1 MPYTRDMD
9 LPFPP
14 GITPD
19 HPGPLSRFLP
29 PIDRGVV
36 ASTLTRYA
44 SPGDLLLD
52 PFGASPRL
60 VVDAARAGRGVLVA
74 VNNPVTRFVLSHML
88 TPFSVSEL
96 QAALAALASAP
107 KDDGRL
113 EPFLLDLYRT
123 ECASCGRR
131 TVADYFVWDREQD
144 TPILKGYN
152 CTACGHA
159 GEAPANR
166 LDIERARSFSRRG
179 LQNAMAI
186 EQVAPAGDPDR
197 EHALAAIAVYPNRA
211 VYALITVLNKI
222 GQLELDGRRRAAVQ
236 ALVLSALD
244 ATNALWGVPE
254 GRARPR
260 QLIASPQYKEAN
272 LWRSLEKA
280 VAEWAFADP
289 QLDVREWPTNQPPNP
304 GTVVVASLPIR
315 DLLPD
320 LEDWHFDQVLTVL
333 PRQNQAFWT
342 LSALWAAWLWGRE
355 AAAPIKVALR
365 RRRYDWS
372 WHASALRASVYSL
385 APILGKDTLILSFMP
400 EAEPGFVSAG
410 LAGLSGAGFWLT
422 GRCLRQ
428 DESEAVLTWS
438 VDANPSDS
446 AGKGTLI
453 AAMEQSVR
461 RVIQAR
467 GEPCAYPLLHLA
479 ALGDLAADRRLSPLW
494 DDPSNHPV
502 PVLTEAF
509 ESAIGNPKAFT
520 RIGGGIEPESGLYW
534 LEEPMQTTPLADSCE
549 RLVLEVLLQGR
560 EFSALEVD
568 RRVCDAL
575 TGLLTPDRRLVYAC
589 LRSYAVQSADS
600 GLWRLRAEDAPT
612 QRTTDLLEIHDL
624 LVDLGS
630 RLGFDV
636 QDKEHVEWC
645 DANGRPRYA
654 FNLIATGS
662 PAKAGGE
669 APVGYCLVI
678 PGGRASLL
686 AEKARRNPILRRWLD
701 DGVRV
706 IKFRHVRRL
715 AAETTLTQVN
725 FEERLA
731 IDPPEH
737 HDPQMPLL

>member
-1 MPYTRDMD
+1 MD

-29 PIDRGVV
+29 PIDEGVV
-36 ASTLTRYA
+36 GSTLARYGN
-44 SPGDLLLD
+44 PGDLILD
-52 PFGASPRL
+52 PFGSSPRL

-88 TPFSVSEL
+88 TPFSLAEL
-96 QAALAALASAP
+96 QAALAALAAAP
-107 KDDGRL
+107 KDGGRL

-123 ECASCGRR
+123 ECARCGRR

-144 TPILKGYN
+144 SPFLKGYS
-152 CTACGHA
+152 CAGCGHA
-159 GEAPANR
+159 GDAPANR
-166 LDIERARSFSRRG
+166 LDVERAQAYSRTG
-179 LQNAMAI
+179 LQSAIAI

-197 EHALAAIAVYPNRA
+197 EHALAAIAVYPKRA
-211 VYALITVLNKI
+211 VYALFTVINKI
-222 GQLELDGRRRAAVQ
+222 GQLELEGRRLAAVQ

-244 ATNALWGVPE
+244 ASNALWGVPE

-280 VAEWAFADP
+280 VAEWVFEDP
-289 QLDVREWPTNQPPNP
+289 RLDVREWPTSAAPTP
-304 GTVVVASLPIR
+304 GTIVVSSLPIR
-315 DLLPD
+315 DLLGD
-320 LEDWHFDQVLTVL
+320 LKGWRFDQVLTVL

-365 RRRYDWS
+365 RRRYDWA

-385 APILGKDTLILSFMP
+385 APTLAKETRILSFMP

-410 LAGLSGAGFWLT
+410 LVGLSGAGFRLT

-428 DESEAVLTWS
+428 DEAVAVQTWS
-438 VDANPSDS
+438 VDITPSDS
-446 AGKGTLI
+446 EVKESLSAG
-453 AAMEQSVR
+453 MQESVR

-467 GEPCAYPLLHLA
+467 GEPCTYPLLHLA
-479 ALGDLAADRRLSPLW
+479 ALGDLASAGRITPLW
-494 DDPSNHPV
+494 EDAANHPV
-502 PVLTEAF
+502 PVLTDAF
-509 ESAIGNPKAFT
+509 ESTIGDPRVFR
-520 RIGGGIEPESGLYW
+520 RIGGGLEPESGLYW
-534 LEEPMQTTPLADSCE
+534 LDAGLQTTPLADRVE
-549 RLVLEVLLQGR
+549 RRVLEVLLQGR
-560 EFSALEVD
+560 ELSSLEVD
-568 RRVCDAL
+568 KHVCDAL
-575 TGLLTPDRRLVYAC
+575 SGLLTPDRRLVYAC

-600 GLWRLRAEDAPT
+600 RRWSLRAEDSPT
-612 QRTTDLLEIHDL
+612 QRTADLLEIHDL

-630 RLGFDV
+630 RLGFNV
-636 QDKEHVEWC
+636 QGKERVEWW
-645 DANGRPRYA
+645 DSGGRRLYA
-654 FNLIATGS
+654 FYMIATAS
-662 PAKAGGE
+662 PAEAGSE
-669 APVGYCLVI
+669 VPKGYCLVI

-686 AEKARRNPILRRWLD
+686 AEKARRNPVLRRWLD

-706 IKFRHVRRL
+706 VKFRHVRRL
-715 AAETTLTQVN
+715 AAETTLAQLN

-737 HDPQMPLL
+737 QDPQMPLL